1 VRSYTKSHSNL
12 KLHSDFRGLPLK
24 RGLRGVG
31 QSLPCQSGRSR
42 LQAQGGAGRA
52 SRPVPVLAPAWRT
65 RQPFLDPGG
74 RGGFFA
80 AADRRLRRPIA
91 AKKAAPGVHRHSAA
105 DAARIISRRR
115 SGPARRCRQPLP
127 SSCVW

>member
-52 SRPVPVLAPAWRT
+52 LRPVPVLHQRGGLGSRFW
-65 RQPFLDPGG
+65 DPGG

-105 DAARIISRRR
+105 DAARHLQ
-115 SGPARRCRQPLP
+115 GDEAAQQGDAGNHCPAAV
-127 SSCVW
+127 S